1 MISEH
6 DISPLKLLQTVLN
19 GLKTQQQTT
28 TTTTATT
35 KNLTCTITSISFVPW
50 FRRYEG
56 L

>member
-6 DISPLKLLQTVLN
+6 DMSPLKLLQTVLN
-19 GLKTQQQTT
+19 GLKTQQQT

-50 FRRYEG
+50 FRKYEG